1 MNDPFYPEIK
11 AIFSDYNSVKRQLYN
26 RTLIMTNYP
35 KVIAMTIGS
44 FFENIVSKRID
55 DFLTHP
61 ISTPTITIPSITGTT
76 GPDGFT
82 AGGNAYKKFDSTPS
96 VGPSPVYNAQRFYN
110 LFGSTFKNKVEN
122 EFNRLYNNYQ
132 NSIVAEEPYI
142 THSYNA
148 DPQDPHKEDEFEE
161 YLLLDEALDSLNFF
175 TAEQHLMMI
184 KNQRNRV
191 AHNFADDYD
200 LSVDEL
206 RQYYYRARIYVKAL
220 EIVFESQ
227 TDISLHITN

>member
-11 AIFSDYNSVKRQLYN
+11 AVFSDYNSVKRQLYN
-26 RTLIMTNYP
+26 RNLIMTNYP

-44 FFENIVSKRID
+44 YFENIVSKRID
-55 DFLTHP
+55 DFLTSP
-61 ISTPTITIPSITGTT
+61 ISTPAITIPSITGTT

-96 VGPSPVYNAQRFYN
+96 VGPSPVYNAQRFYD
-110 LFGSTFKNKVEN
+110 LFGSSFKNMVEN
-122 EFNRLYNNYQ
+122 EFNNLYNNYK
-132 NSIVAEEPYI
+132 NIVTAEEPYI
-142 THSYNA
+142 THSYDT
-148 DPQDPHKEDEFEE
+148 DPQDPNKEDEFEE
-161 YLLLDEALDSLNFF
+161 YLLLEEALDSLTFF

-191 AHNFADDYD
+191 AHNFVDDYD

-206 RQYYYRARIYVKAL
+206 RQYYYRARLFVKAL
-220 EIVFESQ
+220 ENVFISQ
-227 TDISLHITN
+227 TM